1 MILAMSDGPVTAGVT
16 TPGAPPPNEE
26 NGADPALIGRTIN
39 GTYKIEKFLGG
50 GAMGAVYR
58 ARQVALE
65 RNVAVKVMH
74 RAVAVDPSFAARFHR
89 EAKAAS
95 RLDHPNSMRV
105 LDFGEEA
112 DGLLYIAME
121 LLEGRDLYRVIHE
134 DWPLSNERIADIV
147 MQALAAIAVAHD
159 MGVIHR
165 DLKPENVMI
174 LRTRNDDGRD
184 ADLVKVCDFGI
195 AKITEKDDEPKT
207 ADPAARKLTTQGL
220 VIGTPEY
227 MSPEQA
233 RGEKLDA
240 RSDLYSMGI
249 ILYQLLTGR
258 TPFTGDTALAV
269 VLKHITDKPAPPE
282 EIYPGVHRGLADIAM
297 KAMAKEL
304 GGRFQGAREMRNAIR
319 AALEGRPMPVDVASA
334 TEAALPS
341 TLGVISAAAGTVPIV
356 VNQPSMQPSGP
367 QTSPVAAIASAP
379 TIAGVASAAST
390 LTPLGS
396 ASVEPPKK
404 SSKVGVVAGV
414 VALLAIGG
422 GVAVFGPKLL
432 QKQQGTTDPVSTAST
447 TTATAPT
454 SSTAPTVTTPT
465 PTPTASIV
473 AEPKSSAP
481 VDPKTAKT
489 SPTTSH
495 VTTAAHTTTTAQTAP
510 EPAPSPAVAAVM
522 AAAATTSEPAPP
534 PPTAAPP
541 PPTPAPPPPTP
552 FNAASC
558 RASTGGVRSNGAVN
572 AKDLNASGA
581 AGAWTAC
588 ARSLKEKPGGPI
600 SATVNVRF
608 SDSGQFRGASCAS
621 CPAAIQ
627 QCVVS
632 SARTSVSLKIRGGDV
647 TGDPAFDIPLSI
659 SCD

>member
-1 MILAMSDGPVTAGVT
+1 MADPVTAGVT
-16 TPGAPPPNEE
+16 TPGAPPPTEE
-26 NGADPALIGRTIN
+26 QGADPALIGRTIN

-105 LDFGEEA
+105 LDFGEES

-134 DWPLSNERIADIV
+134 DWPLSNERISDIV

-174 LRTRNDDGRD
+174 LRTRNDDGKD

-195 AKITEKDDEPKT
+195 AKITEKDDDP
-207 ADPAARKLTTQGL
+207 APANPAARKLTTQGL

-269 VLKHITDKPAPPE
+269 VLKHITDKPTPPE
-282 EIYPGVHRGLADIAM
+282 EIYPGVHRGLAEVAM

-304 GGRFQGAREMRNAIR
+304 GGRYQGAREMRNAIR
-319 AALEGRPMPVDVASA
+319 AALEGRPMPVDVGSV

-341 TLGVISAAAGTVPIV
+341 TMGGAVSAVAGTVPIV
-356 VNQPSMQPSGP
+356 VNHSSLSPAGP

-379 TIAGVASAAST
+379 TIAGVATAGST
-390 LTPLGS
+390 LTPLGTS
-396 ASVEPPKK
+396 TVEPSKK
-404 SSKVGVVAGV
+404 SKTGFVLAAVAV
-414 VALLAIGG
+414 LAVG
-422 GVAVFGPKLL
+422 GVAAAFVGPKLMA
-432 QKQQGTTDPVSTAST
+432 KGSDTTSTAST
-447 TTATAPT
+447 STSATPSSTTAQTAAIP
-454 SSTAPTVTTPT
+454 SATT
-465 PTPTASIV
+465 TASSPTIV

-481 VDPKTAKT
+481 VDPKTTKT
-489 SPTTSH
+489 TITSTAH
-495 VTTAAHTTTTAQTAP
+495 TVATAAHTATTTNAQTTPDPVVA
-510 EPAPSPAVAAVM
+510 AVAAPQPTV
-522 AAAATTSEPAPP
+522 EPAPP
-534 PPTAAPP
+534 PPTPTAAPSPPPTVAPP
-541 PPTPAPPPPTP
+541 PPAAV
-552 FNAASC
+552 FNAATC
-558 RASTGGVRSNGAVN
+558 RATTGAARSNGAVN
-572 AKDLNASGA
+572 AKDLNAASA

-600 SATVNVRF
+600 SASVNVRF
-608 SDSGQFRGASCAS
+608 SDTGQFRGASCAS

-627 QCVVS
+627 QCVVN
-632 SARTSVSLKIRGGDV
+632 SARGSVSLKIRGGDV